1 MTISSAVMFG
11 LALRN
16 LERNSD
22 LFGQKT
28 SWGSSVDNLFPGVCV
43 NERKKYILFMDVGVK

>member
-28 SWGSSVDNLFPGVCV
+28 SCGGSIDNLFPGVCV